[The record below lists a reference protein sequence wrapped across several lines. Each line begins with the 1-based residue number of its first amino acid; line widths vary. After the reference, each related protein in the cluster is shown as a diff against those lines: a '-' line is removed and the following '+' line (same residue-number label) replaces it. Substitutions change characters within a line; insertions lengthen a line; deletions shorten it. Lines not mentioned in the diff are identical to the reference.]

1 MAKRI
6 STKRIASA
14 LRANGGLIAPA
25 ADALRCARSTIH
37 RRVAEEPGLAEVLE
51 DAREE
56 TLDVAE
62 SALLRKIDDG
72 DTASIIFFLKTRGRS
87 RGYGATPEIAVH
99 TETHVQGAPAVN
111 EERIREIVRHARE
124 SALRE
129 REGRTE

>member
-6 STKRIASA
+6 ATKRIAEA

-37 RRVAEEPGLAEVLE
+37 RRIAEKSALAEILE

-56 TLDVAE
+56 TLDLAE
-62 SALLRKIDDG
+62 SALLRKIEEG
-72 DTASIIFFLKTRGRS
+72 DTASIIFFLKTRGRG

-99 TETHVQGAPAVN
+99 TETHVAAPAVD
-111 EERIREIVRHARE
+111 EARIREIVRQARE

-129 REGRTE
+129 RGERP